1 MQQTSPLKLSL
12 REITLESFF
21 HIKYK
26 IRKDIHSVAN
36 NIKVLDDF
44 SDIHAWIKKKISGG
58 GGRRMIVF
66 AKVGGRVEAHL

>member
-44 SDIHAWIKKKISGG
+44 SDIHAWIKKKIPGG
-58 GGRRMIVF
+58 GG
-66 AKVGGRVEAHL
+66 GEE